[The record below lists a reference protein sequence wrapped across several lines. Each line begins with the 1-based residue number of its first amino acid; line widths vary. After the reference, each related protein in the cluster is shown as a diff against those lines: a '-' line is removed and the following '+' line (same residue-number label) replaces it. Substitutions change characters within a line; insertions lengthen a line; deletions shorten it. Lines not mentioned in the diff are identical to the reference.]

1 MLKKVEGPFH
11 ALLRPLPFCRPEPRD
26 EGSSLSPHY
35 LYFSLDL
42 SSLSILIGRFD
53 TVYDIHS
60 STVNILSKKVTSLP
74 FQCKEPAYFG
84 CRASHYTSSTH
95 PTKNIGPK
103 YLSPSHRPMSKPN
116 SKLPP
121 VIHYGTAHPDPNP
134 PPSQPTDSTMLLA
147 SVSEQ
152 YGSSIPPSRFA
163 KNKGENKTAVAPP
176 PAAAAPAPTVDT
188 KTAKHGSL
196 PMFLTSEYSDII

>member
-1 MLKKVEGPFH
+1 
-11 ALLRPLPFCRPEPRD
+11 
-26 EGSSLSPHY
+26 
-35 LYFSLDL
+35 
-42 SSLSILIGRFD
+42 
-53 TVYDIHS
+53 
-60 STVNILSKKVTSLP
+60 
-74 FQCKEPAYFG
+74 
-84 CRASHYTSSTH
+84 
-95 PTKNIGPK
+95 
-103 YLSPSHRPMSKPN
+103 MSNPN

-163 KNKGENKTAVAPP
+163 RNKGENKTAVAPP

-196 PMFLTSEYSDII
+196 PMFLTSEYSDIIWFITLYVFDWNHYSMLHLLHRDVSYDWCYWFCDCNMVSLRLSYFASMLYMQGIFSKSYCSFFNHLQVSFRRRIHRPWPR